1 MYKWIINAFFFS
13 ILIGCGSST
22 TSSVTGD
29 DAENFVN
36 IIDTVESNDI
46 DDLVDDSV
54 NNIEDNDVIDTDV
67 IDTDVIDTDVIDNDV
82 IDTDVIDTDV
92 IDTDVID
99 TDVIDTVIDYS
110 QIACEDTLSSV
121 VGLMNEKRAQ
131 AQVCGTTNYP
141 AVPALELN
149 AILTLASQGHAD
161 NMANYDFFAHE
172 GLDGLSVNGRV
183 DELGYAW
190 FYVGENIAAGYFS
203 AESVID
209 GWMNSEGHCKNM
221 MSANFTEVG
230 LACTVNN
237 DSIYKTY
244 WVQSFAKPK

>member
-54 NNIEDNDVIDTDV
+54 NNIEDN
-67 IDTDVIDTDVIDNDV
+67 
-82 IDTDVIDTDV
+82 
-92 IDTDVID
+92 DVID